1 MIDVKV
7 LGKEKGIPA
16 LIPLNLR
23 LIILLRIESL
33 PHAGREDMFIPLV
46 PATIDDFGVGW
57 IVVGSF
63 NNRIGLFLGF
73 RF

>member
-1 MIDVKV
+1 MMGVKA

-23 LIILLRIESL
+23 LIILLRIETL

-46 PATIDDFGVGW
+46 PATVDNFGVGW
-57 IVVGSF
+57 IVVGAF
-63 NNRIGLFLGF
+63 NNRIGFFLDF